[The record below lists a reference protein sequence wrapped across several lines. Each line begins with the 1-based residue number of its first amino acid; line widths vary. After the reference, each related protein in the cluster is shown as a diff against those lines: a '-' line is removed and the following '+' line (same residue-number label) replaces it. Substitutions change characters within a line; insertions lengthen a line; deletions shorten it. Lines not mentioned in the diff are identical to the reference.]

1 MREECI
7 EDLFALPHV
16 FFDMGLFYRT
26 AREGKEGEMENLR
39 QTIETITNSTGRFMA
54 LLLLILAAFAV
65 AAVAESLAGKRDAK
79 SGITNQTFSTRNIAI
94 IGVFSAIS
102 FVLMLFEFP
111 LPFAPGFYKFDF
123 SDIPALIGG
132 FAAGPMVG
140 VMIEFIKVTLNVLIQ
155 GPTPGFV
162 GEIANF
168 VVGSAFIIPAT
179 VIYRF
184 KKTRSSA
191 LISCI
196 AGTACIT
203 LVGAFLNAFFLLPAY
218 ALAFGQ
224 GIETFIAA
232 GTAINPAITNLFTFC
247 ALAVA
252 PFNLLKGVIDS
263 VITFLVYKQLS
274 PVLKSIGRDVRK
286 VAGEIKV

>member
-1 MREECI
+1 MKNLQNTFEMI
-7 EDLFALPHV
+7 GSSTYHFVALIV
-16 FFDMGLFYRT
+16 
-26 AREGKEGEMENLR
+26 
-39 QTIETITNSTGRFMA
+39 
-54 LLLLILAAFAV
+54 LILAAFAIGYIFEKQ
-65 AAVAESLAGKRDAK
+65 AQKRESDGTRA
-79 SGITNQTFSTRNIAI
+79 SESMFSTRKIAI

-111 LPFAPGFYKFDF
+111 LPFAPSFYKFDF

-140 VMIEFIKVTLNVLIQ
+140 VMIEFIKVVLNIIIQ

-184 KKTRSSA
+184 HKTRKSA

-196 AGTACIT
+196 AGTLTIT
-203 LVGAFLNAFFLLPAY
+203 LVGSTLNAFFLLPAY
-218 ALAFGQ
+218 AIAYGVDIDYFV
-224 GIETFIAA
+224 AA
-232 GTAINPAITNLFTFC
+232 GTAINPAITNVFTFC

-252 PFNLLKGVIDS
+252 PFNLLKGALDS
-263 VITFLVYKQLS
+263 VLTFLVYKQLS
-274 PVLKSIGRDVRK
+274 PILKGNNSAVRK
-286 VAGEIKV
+286 VAKAEEA

>member
-1 MREECI
+1 MI
-7 EDLFALPHV
+7 GSSTYHFIALIV
-16 FFDMGLFYRT
+16 
-26 AREGKEGEMENLR
+26 
-39 QTIETITNSTGRFMA
+39 
-54 LLLLILAAFAV
+54 LIIAAFAV
-65 AAVAESLAGKRDAK
+65 GYIFEKLARRKENETERSSEGLF
-79 SGITNQTFSTRNIAI
+79 NTRKIAI

-111 LPFAPGFYKFDF
+111 LPFAPSFYKFDF

-140 VMIEFIKVTLNVLIQ
+140 VMIEFIKVVLNILIQ

-184 KKTRSSA
+184 HKTRKSA

-196 AGTACIT
+196 AGTLTIA
-203 LVGAFLNAFFLLPAY
+203 LVGSALNAFFLLPAY
-218 ALAFGQ
+218 AIAYGVDIDYFV
-224 GIETFIAA
+224 AA
-232 GTAINPAITNLFTFC
+232 GTAINPAISNVFTFC

-252 PFNLLKGVIDS
+252 PFNLLKGTADS
-263 VITFLVYKQLS
+263 ILTFLVYKQLS
-274 PVLKSIGRDVRK
+274 PILKGNNTAVRK
-286 VAGEIKV
+286 VVKAEEA

>member
-1 MREECI
+1 MRGSSTYH
-7 EDLFALPHV
+7 FVALI
-16 FFDMGLFYRT
+16 M
-26 AREGKEGEMENLR
+26 
-39 QTIETITNSTGRFMA
+39 
-54 LLLLILAAFAV
+54 LILAAFAV
-65 AAVAESLAGKRDAK
+65 GYVAEQLARKRETDGQR
-79 SGITNQTFSTRNIAI
+79 SSEGLFTTRKIAI

-111 LPFAPGFYKFDF
+111 LPFAPSFYKFDF

-140 VMIEFIKVTLNVLIQ
+140 VMIEFIKVVLNILIQ

-184 KKTRSSA
+184 RKSRKSA

-196 AGTACIT
+196 AGTLMIT
-203 LVGAFLNAFFLLPAY
+203 LAGTTLNAFFLLPAY
-218 ALAFGQ
+218 AIAYGVDINYFV
-224 GIETFIAA
+224 AA
-232 GTAINPAITNLFTFC
+232 GTAINPAISNVFTFC
-247 ALAVA
+247 AFAVA
-252 PFNLLKGVIDS
+252 PFNLLKGVLDS
-263 VITFLVYKQLS
+263 ILTFLVYKQLS
-274 PVLKSIGRDVRK
+274 PILKGSGHAVRK
-286 VAGEIKV
+286 AARVEEST

>member
-1 MREECI
+1 MI
-7 EDLFALPHV
+7 VSSTYHFVALIV
-16 FFDMGLFYRT
+16 L
-26 AREGKEGEMENLR
+26 
-39 QTIETITNSTGRFMA
+39 I
-54 LLLLILAAFAV
+54 ILAFAIGYV
-65 AAVAESLAGKRDAK
+65 CESFARKK
-79 SGITNQTFSTRNIAI
+79 EIKESGTVEDMFSTRKIAI

-111 LPFAPGFYKFDF
+111 LPFAPSFYKFDF

-140 VMIEFIKVTLNVLIQ
+140 VMIEFIKVVLNILIQ

-168 VVGSAFIIPAT
+168 VVGAAFIIPAT

-184 KKTRSSA
+184 NKNRKTA

-196 AGTACIT
+196 AGTLCIT
-203 LVGAFLNAFFLLPAY
+203 LVGALLNAYFLLPAY
-218 ALAFGQ
+218 AIAYGCDISF
-224 GIETFIAA
+224 FVAA
-232 GTAINPAITNLFTFC
+232 GTEINPAINNIFTFC

-252 PFNLLKGVIDS
+252 PFNLLKGTADS
-263 VITFLVYKQLS
+263 VLTFLVYKQLS
-274 PVLKSIGRDVRK
+274 PILKGNVHPVRK
-286 VAGEIKV
+286 AAKEQEA